1 MMDPHHDRKHPH
13 IYDADDLHAMLIDDY
28 VSHRPLGG
36 PGTKGAAFLVG
47 TCEKVAAVRGVTV
60 DAYFQALLA
69 EGVALTGST
78 AVAMA

>member
-1 MMDPHHDRKHPH
+1 MIDPHHDRRHPH
-13 IYDADDLHAMLIDDY
+13 VYEADELHAMLIDDY

-47 TCEKVAAVRGVTV
+47 ACEKIAAVRGITPEQ
-60 DAYFQALLA
+60 AFTALLT
-69 EGVALTGST
+69 EGTALTGST

>member
-1 MMDPHHDRKHPH
+1 MIDPHHNRKHPH
-13 IYDADDLHAMLIDDY
+13 SYDADDLHAMLIDDY

-36 PGTKGAAFLVG
+36 PGTKGAAFLIG
-47 TCEKVAAVRGVTV
+47 ACQKIATVRGITPEQ
-60 DAYFQALLA
+60 AFQALLS